1 MRRKDHLPE
10 QELPFFFTSIK
21 FSIMLKACIIDD
33 EANSREVLE
42 LMIRE
47 DHPDIGIAGT
57 ASNIRDAELL
67 IRKTQPE
74 ILFLDIEM
82 PGGSG
87 FELVKQL
94 KDPLPEIIFCTAY
107 GHYAVKAIECSAL
120 GYLMKPVSAQKLQEV
135 LDKARQKSNPLQRS
149 LQMHVLQEQLDTKTE
164 PTRFLLNTVDEI
176 RIIRFDEV
184 ICCIAE
190 SNYTRIHLADG
201 SKLVASKTLK
211 EFETILHKPNFFRI
225 HHSYLINLNFVQR
238 INKMDGCM
246 VELPHGLVLD
256 VARTRKDE
264 FLQKITSI

>member
-1 MRRKDHLPE
+1 
-10 QELPFFFTSIK
+10 
-21 FSIMLKACIIDD
+21 MLKACIIDD
-33 EANSREVLE
+33 EANSREVLD

-47 DHPDIGIAGT
+47 NHPDIEIAGT
-57 ASNIRDAELL
+57 AGNIHDAALL
-67 IRKTQPE
+67 VKKACPD

-82 PGGSG
+82 PGGNG
-87 FELVKQL
+87 FDLVKQL

-107 GHYAVKAIECSAL
+107 GHYAIKAIECSAL
-120 GYLMKPVSAQKLQEV
+120 GYLMKPVSSQKLREV
-135 LDKARQKSNPLQRS
+135 LDKARQKTNPLQRS
-149 LQMHVLQEQLDTKTE
+149 LQMHVLQEQLSTTSE
-164 PTRFLLNTVDEI
+164 PTRFLLNSVEDI
-176 RIIRFDEV
+176 RIIKFEEV

-201 SKLVASKTLK
+201 SKVVASKTLK

-264 FLQKITSI
+264 FLQKLTSI

>member
-1 MRRKDHLPE
+1 
-10 QELPFFFTSIK
+10 
-21 FSIMLKACIIDD
+21 MLKACIIDD

-42 LMIRE
+42 LMLQE
-47 DHPDIGIAGT
+47 DHPGIMIAAT
-57 ASNIRDAELL
+57 ASNIRDGYAIIQEQQPDL
-67 IRKTQPE
+67 I
-74 ILFLDIEM
+74 FLDIEM

-94 KDPLPEIIFCTAY
+94 KQPLPEIIFCTAY
-107 GHYAVKAIECSAL
+107 DQYAIKAIECSAL
-120 GYLMKPVSAQKLQEV
+120 AYLLKPVSTQKLNEAIEKARVKTDPVQRVLQLNV
-135 LDKARQKSNPLQRS
+135 LD
-149 LQMHVLQEQLDTKTE
+149 EQLNTSKTA
-164 PTRFLLNTVDEI
+164 TRFLLNSIDEI
-176 RIIRFDEV
+176 RIIKFDEV

-211 EFETILHKPNFFRI
+211 EFETILQRPNFFRI

-238 INKMDGCM
+238 INKVDGCM

-264 FLQKITSI
+264 FLQKITRI